1 MIIRD
6 GKIIVY
12 PSVRLIAELYAE
24 GMNVEHIYQMFGIH
38 KFELHKLILTNLKI
52 EEIKEIYKRRKLY
65 EKNVRSFNNRNSKKN
80 NLH

>member
-12 PSVRLIAELYAE
+12 PSARLIAELYAE
-24 GMNVEHIYQMFGIH
+24 GMELNHIYQMFGINRV
-38 KFELHKLILTNLKI
+38 ELYKIILTNLKI